1 MHNHALVMVRGSRFA
16 LVTCEAGEAALA
28 RVLYLGIGRIL
39 YFIDYTLTVLVH
51 VQNEM
56 CTCELCG
63 DVWGVYVHYAVMLAR
78 CVSALKRTSLDLEH
92 LINTLPI
99 ILSRHMTRAD

>member
-28 RVLYLGIGRIL
+28 RVLYLGIRRLL
-39 YFIDYTLTVLVH
+39 YFILSAK
-51 VQNEM
+51 M
-56 CTCELCG
+56 KCTPVCSVG
-63 DVWGVYVHYAVMLAR
+63 SMHYAVMRAR
-78 CVSALKRTSLDLEH
+78 CVGLKHMRASLDLEH
-92 LINTLPI
+92 LINTLPM